1 MFCGSDSKGKGNKSK
16 NKQMGLYQARIFL
29 HSEGNHLKNERQPT
43 EWEKIFAN
51 HVTDKGLI
59 SKINNELI
67 QLSRN
72 NKKSTKFKKTEHL
85 NRHFSKDTDKQQSH
99 EQMPNITNYQ
109 KNANQN
115 HNELSPHT
123 Y

>member
-1 MFCGSDSKGKGNKSK
+1 
-16 NKQMGLYQARIFL
+16 MGLYQARIFL

-51 HVTDKGLI
+51 HVPDKWLI
-59 SKINNELI
+59 SKIYKELI
-67 QLSRN
+67 QLNRN

-85 NRHFSKDTDKQQSH
+85 NRLFSKDTDKQQSH

-115 HNELSPHT
+115 HNQLSPHT